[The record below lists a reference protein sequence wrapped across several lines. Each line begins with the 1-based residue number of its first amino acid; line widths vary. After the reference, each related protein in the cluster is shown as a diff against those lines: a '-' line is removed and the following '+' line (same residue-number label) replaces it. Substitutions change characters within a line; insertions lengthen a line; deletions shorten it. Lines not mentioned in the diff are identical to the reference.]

1 MILQN
6 SFLWFIIWHPD
17 LFLFENDF
25 FSLRWY
31 SFLFAL
37 GFIVGRYIVVR
48 SYKLENGY
56 DLTVDKQMFY
66 MVAGTLFGSR
76 MGHVIFY
83 EPEILKTNFF
93 KLFYFWESGLASH
106 GAAIGI
112 LLGMAVYSYKLRFS
126 GFSLRFIDRL
136 RRGYSYYQV
145 MDRMVIA
152 IALGCAFI
160 RIGNFFN
167 SEIIGKP
174 TESNYGVVFTQPI
187 EKKIKSQLPFVKY
200 VNFTSGDEYYEL
212 GKPILQTSIVFENN
226 LYMED
231 RIRNSVE
238 KRLKY
243 ILPNKISS
251 YTNVINPYQGS
262 LNYSFHRTKDK
273 FELRFKSLGVNR
285 HPTQLYEAVNYL
297 LKSGNIVENPIL
309 DQVGAISCG
318 ICSNQEIIDLDYA
331 EDSKAETDGNFVM
344 TANNGIVEIQ
354 TTAEEKPFNKKQF
367 LRLCELAENGTKEIF
382 KIQRNA
388 LNLD

>member
-6 SFLWFIIWHPD
+6 SYLWFIIWHPD

-112 LLGMAVYSYKLRFS
+112 LLGMALYSYKLRFS

-187 EKKIKSQLPFVKY
+187 EKKIKSQLPFVKH

-251 YTNVINPYQGS
+251 YTNVINPFQGS
-262 LNYSFHRTKDK
+262 LDYSFYRTKDK
-273 FELRFKSLGVNR
+273 FELRFKSVGVNR
-285 HPTQLYEAVNYL
+285 HPAQLYEALNYFIIGVL
-297 LKSGNIVENPIL
+297 LFLIWNKHRSRLRPGRLLGLFFLIAFSTRFFIEGIKENQVSFENSLYLNMGQLLSIPMFLLGFYFYYTGKSI
-309 DQVGAISCG
+309 
-318 ICSNQEIIDLDYA
+318 
-331 EDSKAETDGNFVM
+331 
-344 TANNGIVEIQ
+344 
-354 TTAEEKPFNKKQF
+354 KKVQQ
-367 LRLCELAENGTKEIF
+367 L
-382 KIQRNA
+382 
-388 LNLD
+388 